1 MNPGIN
7 IILPLVYDPS
17 DGPYKTTKTLLE
29 AIRQNMRMLFFTRKG
44 ERVMDINFGIGIRQF
59 LFENITQALVNDIR
73 EVIYTQVA
81 TYLKYVQIVQLSVST
96 DDRNTLYIS
105 MNYRIP
111 GVTNGSTFD
120 LTVKD

>member
-1 MNPGIN
+1 MTPGIN
-7 IILPLVYDPS
+7 LILPLVYDPS

-29 AIRQNMRMLFFTRKG
+29 AIKQNMRMLFFTRKG

-81 TYLKYVQIVQLSVST
+81 TYLKYVQISYPENL
-96 DDRNTLYIS
+96 I
-105 MNYRIP
+105 
-111 GVTNGSTFD
+111 
-120 LTVKD
+120 